1 MQYQTTTTMEEE
13 KTTPQESQENRE
25 ELETRAHYSVSTS
38 TIEARSD
45 SDDMIIEGYAA
56 LYDNETNIGPFKE
69 TIARGAFDDV
79 MQNDVRALLNHNPD
93 FILGRSGAGTLELEL
108 DDTGLKYRVHL
119 GEQQYA
125 KDLYESVKRGDI
137 SQSSF
142 AFTIAEQ
149 SWSEDRTVR
158 SVDKVATLLDVSPV
172 TYPAYKD
179 THGLVA
185 RNEETE
191 PEQIDNAVENTT
203 SDNNKE
209 VKKTTKNR
217 SKMNLKELNELRGK
231 FYNEH
236 VSMIENAESE
246 GRELTN
252 EEETRADYLE
262 GEIERL
268 DNKMKRRKAHEDMI
282 ARTASFSGMGVSET
296 KEIDKV
302 NRNFSLSRA
311 IQAASFGKSLEGA
324 EAEWAQEAAKEYGS
338 RGLQMSGQIGI
349 PSSAL
354 YRAGGADNFQAGSGD
369 GSGYVATEVPGLIE
383 ALRAPTMAERV
394 GVTTIT
400 NATGNIKFPRVSEKA
415 VGTAEGEVDAD
426 AASGMELDELTL
438 SPTRV
443 ANHTLFSKQLIL
455 QGGAGVDSMIAAE
468 LAAGINET
476 IDKDVFAKAVAGAG
490 YQGNLSHGS
499 IAASHIYAVEKAV
512 LAAGGDLANGQFV
525 LSPTAMSVLKGEAA
539 VASISALMNDNKV
552 DGFTTHFTPNLI
564 DSTADE
570 GDLCFGDWSKGMVLA
585 FFGGVDILVDP
596 YSNAGTARIAL
607 HVNKFYDAGVRQA
620 GALARI
626 KDFVA

>member
-1 MQYQTTTTMEEE
+1 MKEE
-13 KTTPQESQENRE
+13 KTKPEENRE

-45 SDDMIIEGYAA
+45 SDEMIIEGYAA

-69 TIARGAFDDV
+69 TISRGAFDEVLD
-79 MQNDVRALLNHNPD
+79 NDVRALMNHDPNYV
-93 FILGRSGAGTLELEL
+93 LGRTGAGTLELEL
-108 DDTGLKYRVHL
+108 DDTGLKYRIKL

-149 SWSEDRTVR
+149 SWNENRTVR
-158 SVDKVATLLDVSPV
+158 SVDKIASLLDVSPV

-191 PEQIDNAVENTT
+191 PEQIDNAVVEPT

-209 VKKTTKNR
+209 VKKTTKR
-217 SKMNLKELNELRGK
+217 SNNMNLKELTELRGK

-296 KEIDKV
+296 KEIEKI

-354 YRAGGADNFQAGSGD
+354 YRAGGADDFQAGSGD
-369 GSGYVATEVPGLIE
+369 GSGYVATQVPGLIE

-394 GVTTIT
+394 GVTTIN
-400 NATGNIKFPRVSEKA
+400 NATGNLKFPRVSAKA
-415 VGTAEGEVDAD
+415 VGTAETEVSAD
-426 AASGMELDELTL
+426 AASTMEMDELTL

-443 ANHTLFSKQLIL
+443 ANNTKFSKQLIL
-455 QGGAGVDSMIAAE
+455 QGGAGIDTMIASE

-490 YQGNLSHGS
+490 YQGNLSGGS
-499 IAASHIYAVEKAV
+499 ITAAHIFAAEKAV

-525 LSPTAMSVLKGEAA
+525 LSPSAMSILKGEAA
-539 VASISALMNDNKV
+539 VASIRALVNDNKV
-552 DGFTTHFTPNLI
+552 DGFATHFTPNLV
-564 DSTADE
+564 DSATDQ
-570 GDLCFGDWSKGMVLA
+570 GDFCFGDFAKGMVLA
-585 FFGGVDILVDP
+585 YFGGVDILVDP
-596 YSNAGTARIAL
+596 YSNAGTAQIAL
-607 HVNKFYDAGVRQA
+607 HVNKFYDADVRQA

-626 KDFVA
+626 KNFVA